1 MIQNIIQCK
10 KNEWIASKDCT
21 IHSLMEYVKTKGELR
36 NTQIDAIET
45 YLFLKIAGENK
56 PLWQLFSEG
65 FFIHQTPDLS
75 KANINQLARNILEK
89 NVSAMALYYY
99 SRQKINGK
107 KLLPELEKLIIDQ
120 PDKLDYEAIIKSVFY
135 KVNYPDYLFSLPMG
149 AGKTF
154 LMAAFIYLDIYFAQ
168 NEPEN
173 KSFAHNFLVL
183 VPSGLK
189 SSIIPSLKTIENFD
203 PTWLLPEP
211 VASNIKKILRFEV
224 LDKPKTGKKSNKAR
238 NPNAKKVND
247 YIKEQD
253 LTGLILVVNAEKVI
267 LNRLELNK
275 QYKLIERTEDEEDR
289 FANELRNLVGK
300 IPNLEILID
309 EVHHAATDD
318 IKLRQ
323 VVNKWNKKG
332 NITTVLGFSGTPYLS
347 KADKIPITENINL
360 KFSQITN
367 TIYYYPLISGIK
379 SFLKKPTV
387 RIAENLNPLEII
399 EKGLNEFYELY
410 KNKIYYNNCI
420 PKIAIYCGNIKRLET
435 EIYPFVVQT
444 AKKFGD
450 SEINILKYHK
460 GNKDFNLPKENELE
474 YNSLDLDLPI
484 SKKRIILLVQ
494 VGKEGWDCRSLTGI
508 ILAQKGDS
516 PKNMVLQ
523 TSCRCLRQVEKDK
536 EETALVWLNEYNAKT
551 LNAQLKE
558 EQHTSIEEINRLG
571 KDLKEKT
578 IERYS
583 RIEHL
588 NLPKVE
594 LYQLKI
600 DYHTL
605 IVEKETNTQHK
616 LNQLLNN
623 IDNYKT
629 SAVVRTKKDFIEDE
643 GTEVLTET
651 GYETANYDLW
661 LADIAKQSFIY
672 ITIAELKSFDS
683 LLNKLFKQITYT
695 PNGQTVFNERYDLDA
710 VNSNVR
716 LAFSA
721 KRSLQIKE
729 ETVKEN
735 AELLLIDRFNPTKK
749 NDKLYPNKED
759 VQKIL
764 QLDKGGSVPTIDE
777 KDIKKQYEQIQA
789 SPLGIMAP
797 SYEQFR
803 KQYDLS
809 LPIKLKDRSFH
820 YLPYNFWQ
828 SGFEKDILIEVLK
841 LDDFTN
847 NALEIYYNGERGLTG
862 FVINCFAKNGKNW
875 KPIGHYT
882 PDFLMVK
889 RNDNELRKILIIE
902 TKGSGFADQK
912 AFKLRKQYVSSDFLK
927 LNNDKFGYKRFDFL
941 YLQDS
946 DGVIPN
952 LTKLKEKII
961 NFFND

>member
-1 MIQNIIQCK
+1 M
-10 KNEWIASKDCT
+10 ASNDCT
-21 IHSLMEYVKTKGELR
+21 IHSLMEYIKTKGELR
-36 NTQIDAIET
+36 DTQIDAIET
-45 YLFLKIAGENK
+45 YLFFKIAGENK
-56 PLWQLFSEG
+56 PLWQLFYEG

-75 KANINQLARNILEK
+75 KANINQQARNILEK
-89 NVSAMALYYY
+89 NVSAMALYDY
-99 SRQKINGK
+99 SKQKINGK
-107 KLLPELEKLIIDQ
+107 KLLPELEKLIIEQ
-120 PDKLDYEAIIKSVFY
+120 PNKLDYEAIIKSIFY
-135 KVNYPDYLFSLPMG
+135 KINYPDYLFSLPMG

-154 LMAAFIYLDIYFAQ
+154 LMAAFIYLDLYFAQ

-211 VASNIKKILRFEV
+211 AASNIKKILRFEV
-224 LDKPKTGKKSNKAR
+224 LDQPKTGKKSNKAR

-267 LNRLELNK
+267 LNRLELTE

-309 EVHHAATDD
+309 EVHHAATDE

-332 NITTVLGFSGTPYLS
+332 NITSVLGFSGTPYLS
-347 KADKIPITENINL
+347 KADKIPVTDNINI

-367 TIYYYPLISGIK
+367 IIYYYPLISGIK

-399 EKGLNEFYELY
+399 KKGLTEFYELY

-420 PKIAIYCGNIKRLET
+420 PKIAIYCGNIERLET
-435 EIYPFVVQT
+435 EIYPFVVQI

-460 GNKDFNLPKENELE
+460 GNKDFKLPRENELE
-474 YNSLDLDLPI
+474 YNSLDLPI

-571 KDLKEKT
+571 KDAKEET
-578 IERYS
+578 VERHP

-605 IVEKETNTQHK
+605 IVEKEANTQHK
-616 LNQLLNN
+616 LNQLVNN

-629 SAVVRTKKDFIEDE
+629 SAIVRTKKDFKEDE

-651 GYETANYDLW
+651 GYETANYNLW
-661 LADIAKQSFIY
+661 MADVAKQSFNHF
-672 ITIAELKSFDS
+672 TIPELKSFDR
-683 LLNKLFKQITYT
+683 LLNKLFQQITYT
-695 PNGQTVFNERYDLDA
+695 LNGQTVFNERYDLDA
-710 VNSNVR
+710 VNSKVR

-721 KRSLQIKE
+721 KRSLEVKE

-735 AELLLIDRFNPTKK
+735 IQLLLIDKLCPSAKKK
-749 NDKLYPNKED
+749 NIYPEAQD
-759 VQKIL
+759 IQKIL
-764 QLDKGGSVPTIDE
+764 NLDKSGAIPSVDE
-777 KDIKKQYEQIQA
+777 SEIKKLYEQIQS
-789 SPLGIMAP
+789 SPLGAMTPA
-797 SYEQFR
+797 YEQFKR
-803 KQYDLS
+803 QYDIS
-809 LPIKLKDRSFH
+809 LPIKSKDRTFH
-820 YLPYNFWQ
+820 YIPYIFWQ
-828 SGFEKDILIEVLK
+828 SSFEREMLIEVLK

-847 NALEIYYNGERGLTG
+847 NALEIYYNGESQFTD
-862 FVINCFAKNGKNW
+862 FQIKCFARSNNRW
-875 KPIGHYT
+875 KPIGSYT
-882 PDFLMVK
+882 PDFLMIK
-889 RNDNELRKILIIE
+889 RKDKQLHKILIIE

-912 AFKLRKQYVSSDFLK
+912 AFQLRKQYVSSGFLK

-941 YLQDS
+941 YLEDS
-946 DGVIPN
+946 DGVTPN
-952 LTKLKEKII
+952 LTKLKEKIM

>member
-1 MIQNIIQCK
+1 MIQNIIHHK
-10 KNEWIASKDCT
+10 KNEWLASKDCT
-21 IHSLMEYVKTKGELR
+21 IHSLIEYIREKGELR

-45 YLFLKIAGENK
+45 YLFLKTAGENK

-75 KANINQLARNILEK
+75 KANINQQARNILEK
-89 NVSAMALYYY
+89 NVSAMALYDY
-99 SRQKINGK
+99 SRQNINGK
-107 KLLPELEKLIIDQ
+107 TLLPELEKLIISQ
-120 PDKLDYEAIIKSVFY
+120 PDKLDYEAIIKSIFY

-154 LMAAFIYLDIYFAQ
+154 LMAAFIYLDLYFAQ
-168 NEPEN
+168 NETEN

-211 VASNIKKILRFEV
+211 AASNIKKILRFEV
-224 LDKPKTGKKSNKAR
+224 LDQPKTGKKSNKAR

-267 LNRLELNK
+267 LNRLELTE

-318 IKLRQ
+318 VKLRQ
-323 VVNKWNKKG
+323 VVNKWNNKG

-347 KADKIPITENINL
+347 KADKIPLTENINI

-387 RIAENLNPLEII
+387 RMAENLNPLEII
-399 EKGLNEFYELY
+399 EKGLTEFYELY
-410 KNKIYYNNCI
+410 KNKIYYNDCI
-420 PKIAIYCGNIKRLET
+420 PKIAIYCGKIERLET
-435 EIYPFVVQT
+435 EIYPFVAQI

-460 GNKDFNLPKENELE
+460 GNKDFKLPKENELE
-474 YNSLDLDLPI
+474 YNSLDLPI

-494 VGKEGWDCRSLTGI
+494 VGKEGWDCRSLTSI

-536 EETALVWLNEYNAKT
+536 DETALVWLNEYNAKT

-558 EQHTSIEEINRLG
+558 EQHTSIEEINRLA
-571 KDLKEKT
+571 KDPKGET
-578 IERYS
+578 AERHP
-583 RIEHL
+583 RIEYL
-588 NLPKVE
+588 NLPAVE

-605 IVEKETNTQHK
+605 IVEKKANTEQK
-616 LNQLLNN
+616 LNLLTKN
-623 IDNYKT
+623 IDEYMT
-629 SAVVRTKKDFIEDE
+629 SAIVRTKKDFKEDK

-651 GYETANYDLW
+651 GYEIANYNLW
-661 LADIAKQSFIY
+661 LANIAKQSFNY
-672 ITIAELKSFDS
+672 ITITELKSFEMH
-683 LLNKLFKQITYT
+683 LKKLFQEITYT
-695 PNGQTVFNERYDLDA
+695 PNGQTIFNERYDLDTIH
-710 VNSNVR
+710 SKIR
-716 LAFSA
+716 LAFNP
-721 KRSLQIKE
+721 KRSLEIKE

-735 AELLLIDRFNPTKK
+735 AELLLIDQLKPAKK
-749 NDKLYPNKED
+749 NNKLYPNEEETIQILKYDKTGKPLDEAEKVLQKEY
-759 VQKIL
+759 
-764 QLDKGGSVPTIDE
+764 E
-777 KDIKKQYEQIQA
+777 KMKKKLEEQ
-789 SPLGIMAP
+789 GIANMLPPAP
-797 SYEQFR
+797 S
-803 KQYDLS
+803 LS
-809 LPIKLKDRSFH
+809 LAVKSKDRTFH

-828 SGFEKDILIEVLK
+828 SRFERDMLKEVLNLK
-841 LDDFTN
+841 DFKERN
-847 NALEIYYNGERGLTG
+847 LEIYYNGERGLTG

-882 PDFLMVK
+882 PDFLIVK
-889 RNDNELRKILIIE
+889 RKDDELRKILIIE

-912 AFKLRKQYVSSDFLK
+912 AFLLRKQYVSSDFLK

-946 DGVIPN
+946 DGVTPN
-952 LTKLKEKII
+952 LTKLKEKIM